1 MPVLF
6 AVMFTLVMVALDVTG
21 DVVIKSAADKGRLFS
36 YAIGFGILLYAT
48 NAIFWY
54 FMMRNIGLGQGTVL
68 YSMLA
73 LVITVGIGAIWFG
86 EAFGTRQ
93 YLGMGFAL
101 AAVVLMTDTV

>member
-6 AVMFTLVMVALDVTG
+6 ALSFALVMVAIDVTG
-21 DVVIKSAADKGRLFS
+21 DVVIKTAADRGRLFS

-73 LVITVGIGAIWFG
+73 LVITVAIGAIWFG
-86 EAFGTRQ
+86 ESFGARQ
-93 YLGMGFAL
+93 FLGLGFAL
-101 AAVVLMTDTV
+101 AALVLMTEPA